1 MDNIEHGQRRV
12 KQRKGRWGMARKKG
26 RESDRETETVL
37 ADEPDARPTS
47 SLREELRFLF
57 LNSRDP
63 QGRRWSLQRVAAEAA
78 SYGEEM
84 SRAYVHALMTGKVQ
98 QTSLRKVQVL
108 GMVFGV
114 GSMGLIHPLEPQ
126 LQVNSSEEETETAV
140 ARNILQEIQKH
151 TGIIEK
157 ALTNAKLQRAVLLLD
172 GYQSEETLAQ
182 ASRIIEEL
190 GEMEKHF
197 LEQRDDGK
205 SGRRRPA
212 PER

>member
-1 MDNIEHGQRRV
+1 
-12 KQRKGRWGMARKKG
+12 
-26 RESDRETETVL
+26 
-37 ADEPDARPTS
+37 
-47 SLREELRFLF
+47 
-57 LNSRDP
+57 
-63 QGRRWSLQRVAAEAA
+63 
-78 SYGEEM
+78 M

-126 LQVNSSEEETETAV
+126 PQVEPEAEEKDAAM

-157 ALTNAKLQRAVLLLD
+157 ALTNARLQRAVLLLD
-172 GYQSEETLAQ
+172 GYQSEETLEQ
-182 ASRIIEEL
+182 AARIIEEL

-197 LEQRDDGK
+197 LGQRDD
-205 SGRRRPA
+205 SRPGRRRSA
-212 PER
+212 PEK

>member
-1 MDNIEHGQRRV
+1 MT
-12 KQRKGRWGMARKKG
+12 RKTGRA
-26 RESDRETETVL
+26 SDPQVEATPAEEL
-37 ADEPDARPTS
+37 GARPTT

-57 LNSRDP
+57 LNTRDP
-63 QGRRWSLQRVAAEAA
+63 QGRRWSLQRVVTEAA
-78 SYGEEM
+78 RYGEEM

-98 QTSLRKVQVL
+98 QSSLRKVQVL

-126 LQVNSSEEETETAV
+126 PPVESEAEETETAV
-140 ARNILQEIQKH
+140 ARKILQEIQKH
-151 TGIIEK
+151 SGIIEK

-172 GYQSEETLAQ
+172 GYQSEETLEQ

-197 LEQRDDGK
+197 LGQRNPK
-205 SGRRRPA
+205 ESGRRRPA
-212 PER
+212 AQS